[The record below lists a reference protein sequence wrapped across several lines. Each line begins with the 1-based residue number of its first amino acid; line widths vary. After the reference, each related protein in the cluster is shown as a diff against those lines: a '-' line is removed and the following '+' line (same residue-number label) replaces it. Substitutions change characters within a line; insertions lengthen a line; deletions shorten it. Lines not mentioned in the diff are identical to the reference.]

1 MFQKVH
7 VILSVFKVQTKVK
20 RSARKRLP
28 FAVVVP
34 TVIRVT
40 WSLGS
45 LLDPPSQLVGPDQW
59 CILIAGHVACAG
71 HWASTPHL
79 LGKRTSELRA
89 YSGHHHPP
97 QSVGASDHHGH
108 PPTGSDLGSKW
119 AGHSFWALWSL
130 WLMPVSA
137 QT

>member
-45 LLDPPSQLVGPDQW
+45 LLGPTSQLVGPDQW
-59 CILIAGHVACAG
+59 FILIAGHVACAG

-79 LGKRTSELRA
+79 LGKRTELRA
-89 YSGHHHPP
+89 Y
-97 QSVGASDHHGH
+97 
-108 PPTGSDLGSKW
+108 
-119 AGHSFWALWSL
+119 WALDR
-130 WLMPVSA
+130 
-137 QT
+137 T